1 MKTYTSPKIQIIDL
15 EPATIIAT
23 SDGSAEDVSLPIYN
37 NQTTTQQFR
46 DRQRSEYENEA
57 W

>member
-15 EPATIIAT
+15 EPATIIAS
-23 SDGSAEDVSLPIYN
+23 SDGSTEDVSLPIYN

-46 DRQRSEYENEA
+46 DRQRSEYESEA